1 MTVVNERRY
10 IMKHGISPINIK
22 YRLDYGVDSKIDC
35 TRYEE

>member
-10 IMKHGISPINIK
+10 IMKHGIINIK
-22 YRLDYGVDSKIDC
+22 YRLDYGVESKIDC